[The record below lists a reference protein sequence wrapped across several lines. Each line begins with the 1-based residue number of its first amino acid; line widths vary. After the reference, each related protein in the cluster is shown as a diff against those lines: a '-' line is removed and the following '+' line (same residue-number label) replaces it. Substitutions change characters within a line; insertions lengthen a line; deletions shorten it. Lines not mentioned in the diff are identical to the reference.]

1 MGCSQIIRRILTRK
15 TWLSIGQ
22 KHSSAHFLKH
32 TLGNGR
38 GKLYVTGDRLR
49 RPYHLS
55 RFDHVWKIRGRKQE
69 VDIGKYYFVN
79 RTIKNWKQLPAEALG
94 TFPC

>member
-1 MGCSQIIRRILTRK
+1 M
-15 TWLSIGQ
+15 
-22 KHSSAHFLKH
+22 
-32 TLGNGR
+32 
-38 GKLYVTGDRLR
+38 TGDRLR

-55 RFDHVWKIRGRKQE
+55 RFDHVWKSRGRKQE

-94 TFPC
+94 TFPCKPKIFGKRVRKAIINRVK